1 MSDSDP
7 RKKQLEDLSRARASL
22 VTLGAALIV
31 LVVGLGLRI
40 IANEW
45 AWMRDTHTSI
55 AALARELSSLF
66 IVTVAVTL
74 VWELAAKRAFVD
86 ELIAKARHELTG
98 IIAETRV
105 AEEVRA
111 AGLKVFTKD
120 FWNGL
125 DWLSLFKDANT
136 VDLFFAYARSWVGA
150 YTPQLQELARRKDVR
165 IRVVLPNPQ
174 NPETISELAR
184 RFNKKPDEV
193 RTDIEDTVTDLMNI
207 FAEPFKDRADKSP
220 PNFSLYFCSK
230 SPVFTFYRFDK
241 LAVMALYKHLSG
253 KGGIPVF
260 VVEKGGSL
268 YDFVVQ
274 EMHGFVDPDG
284 GTATR
289 VYPPAVVIGD
299 GNRK

>member
-1 MSDSDP
+1 MSESEP
-7 RKKQLEDLSRARASL
+7 RKKQLEELSRARASL

-40 IANEW
+40 MANEW
-45 AWMRDTHTSI
+45 AWMRDNHTSI

-120 FWNGL
+120 FWNGI

-174 NPETISELAR
+174 NPATISELAR

-193 RTDIEDTVTDLMNI
+193 RTDIEDTITDLFNI
-207 FAEPFKDRADKSP
+207 FVEPFRDRADKIP
-220 PNFSLYFCSK
+220 ANFSLYFCSK
-230 SPVFTFYRFDK
+230 APVFTFYRFDK
-241 LAVMALYKHLSG
+241 LAVMALYKHLFG

-268 YDFVVQ
+268 YDFIVQ
-274 EMHGFVDPDG
+274 EMHGFVDPNG

-289 VYPPAVVIGD
+289 VYPAAVVTRD
-299 GNRK
+299 DNRK